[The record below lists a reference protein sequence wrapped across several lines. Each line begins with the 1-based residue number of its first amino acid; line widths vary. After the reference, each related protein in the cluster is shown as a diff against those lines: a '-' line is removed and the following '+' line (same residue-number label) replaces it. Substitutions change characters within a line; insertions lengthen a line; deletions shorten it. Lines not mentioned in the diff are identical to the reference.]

1 MSTVGCVWR
10 RVSFVT
16 TAVGGAPDAGKG
28 QVLKL
33 LLPLKQVSEN
43 RSLLQ

>member
-1 MSTVGCVWR
+1 MTI
-10 RVSFVT
+10 
-16 TAVGGAPDAGKG
+16 AVGGAPGAGKG
-28 QVLKL
+28 QSVEV